1 MIRKLRI
8 KLIVACMFS
17 LLLVLLV
24 ILGVAGILNYR
35 ELAANADGILAI
47 LSENGGSFPKQD
59 HPVGGLALP
68 YVFPKEGRRFSPE
81 LPYESRYFSVS
92 LTESGTIVSVNTG
105 KIAAVDTSTA
115 IDYAQSVVASGR
127 SQGFIN
133 DYRYAVCTS
142 DSEKQIIFLDRG
154 RELSAFRSFILT
166 SAGVSAAGF
175 LAVLLLLIFLSG
187 RIVRP
192 FSVSYEKQKRF
203 ITDAGH
209 ELKTPLTIIDADA
222 ELLEMDFGT
231 NEWLS
236 DIQNQTKRLAEL
248 TNSMIFLAR
257 MEEQPR
263 TEKIDFPLSDVT
275 EETVE
280 TFKSL
285 AKTHNKSLSCNI
297 QSMISMCGDE
307 KAMRQLIAILLD
319 NAIKYS
325 DDGGRI
331 TLTLE
336 KQKNNIRLCVFN
348 TTQSISRE
356 NLTYL
361 FDRFYRTDQSRNS
374 QTGGYGLGLSIAF
387 AIVNAHKG
395 RISAATQDEKSLLIT
410 ATFPA

>member
-142 DSEKQIIFLDRG
+142 DSVKQIIFLDRG
-154 RELSAFRSFILT
+154 R
-166 SAGVSAAGF
+166 
-175 LAVLLLLIFLSG
+175 
-187 RIVRP
+187 
-192 FSVSYEKQKRF
+192 
-203 ITDAGH
+203 
-209 ELKTPLTIIDADA
+209 
-222 ELLEMDFGT
+222 
-231 NEWLS
+231 
-236 DIQNQTKRLAEL
+236 
-248 TNSMIFLAR
+248 
-257 MEEQPR
+257 
-263 TEKIDFPLSDVT
+263 
-275 EETVE
+275 
-280 TFKSL
+280 
-285 AKTHNKSLSCNI
+285 
-297 QSMISMCGDE
+297 
-307 KAMRQLIAILLD
+307 
-319 NAIKYS
+319 
-325 DDGGRI
+325 
-331 TLTLE
+331 
-336 KQKNNIRLCVFN
+336 
-348 TTQSISRE
+348 
-356 NLTYL
+356 
-361 FDRFYRTDQSRNS
+361 
-374 QTGGYGLGLSIAF
+374 
-387 AIVNAHKG
+387 
-395 RISAATQDEKSLLIT
+395 
-410 ATFPA
+410 